1 MMSGLFYAVWH
12 CYLKDQIEDV
22 ILEICCGDFGEYLL
36 SCWECIGCIND
47 WKGRLEERSDATEF
61 TGLTEKQ
68 INVIKEA
75 RSYNQ
80 IRYDKAVQIS
90 WERMCAVAK
99 RSELADIALKRNI
112 ELKNMSGNENEI
124 QNENEIENN
133 NNENIKLDIKP
144 GTPRRRTPRRMEI

>member
-1 MMSGLFYAVWH
+1 
-12 CYLKDQIEDV
+12 
-22 ILEICCGDFGEYLL
+22 
-36 SCWECIGCIND
+36 
-47 WKGRLEERSDATEF
+47 
-61 TGLTEKQ
+61 
-68 INVIKEA
+68 
-75 RSYNQ
+75 
-80 IRYDKAVQIS
+80 
-90 WERMCAVAK
+90 MCAVAK